1 MIKFLGARKEGQV
14 VAGILEA
21 ILKKSNYLTGYLYRG
36 FPILSTS
43 EQTITLDSVL
53 CCEEHGVI
61 IFHFIEGK
69 DIHSDFRSIVDEV
82 HLKVVAKLQEL
93 PELAIR
99 RKLAVPVNSI
109 VFAPSIPSNKYG
121 NELETAL
128 LLSRTEQ
135 DVFQNISL
143 EKWNNPELLNI
154 VLSRL
159 QSLTSL
165 KKRRQRGYVERDD
178 SKGSVLKALENKL
191 ATLDD
196 SQTNAVLETVS
207 GVQRIRG
214 LAGSGKTVVLARK
227 IAHLHA
233 QNPSWKIAVT
243 FNSRSLKKQLERLI
257 SVFYEDANGE
267 KPDLEKQVQIIH
279 AWGSP
284 KNHGMYYEACKLHNA
299 EYLDFNAA
307 RNQCG
312 SGGEAFDFVCQKLN
326 EEIEQDKKLF
336 DLILI
341 DEAQDFSPDFLRLC
355 YSLLDHPKRLIYAY
369 DELQNLGDSS
379 MPSPEDIW
387 GLDENSNP
395 IVSFKE
401 SSQDLILDTCY
412 RNPGPVLSAAHA
424 LGFGIYRRPMIQMFE
439 HYGLWEEIG
448 YKVIS
453 GELKEGESVSLA
465 RTEKSSP
472 CLLSNHNSGDELIK
486 FRKFDSRSDEYDW
499 VANEIIR
506 NIREEEI
513 LPSDIVVIH
522 PNVMRMKSEVGY
534 IRNVLFQQGINSS
547 IAGITGSP
555 DEFIYDDQ
563 VTFTSIYRAKGNEA
577 AMVYVIGAEYCNT
590 EFELSKKR
598 NILFTAMTRTKAWLR
613 ITGCYTT
620 FDGLCDEYSKVV
632 ENDFMLNFKY
642 PTEEI
647 RQEMKVVNRDM
658 TSAEKNKVSKARN
671 SAQSLASLL
680 SDEVNPEDIPE
691 DIRLALLEKLRGS

>member
-1 MIKFLGARKEGQV
+1 MIKILGARREGQV
-14 VAGILEA
+14 VGELLEKTLQK
-21 ILKKSNYLTGYLYRG
+21 IPTLSGYLYRG

-53 CCEEHGVI
+53 CSEQHGVV
-61 IFHFIEGK
+61 IFHFVEGK
-69 DIHSDFRSIVDEV
+69 DIPSDFQELVDEV
-82 HLKVVAKLQEL
+82 HLKVVSKLQEL
-93 PELAIR
+93 PELTIR

-109 VFAPSIPSNKYG
+109 VYGPAIPKG
-121 NELETAL
+121 KFPHELEEAL
-128 LLSRTEQ
+128 LLSR
-135 DVFQNISL
+135 DADDIKSNIEL
-143 EKWNNPELLNI
+143 EVWESPHLLRA

-165 KKRRQRGYVERDD
+165 KKRKQRSYVKRED
-178 SKGSVLKALENKL
+178 SKGAVLKKLENKL

-233 QNPSWKIAVT
+233 QNPNWKIAVT

-257 SVFYEDANGE
+257 TVFYEDANGE
-267 KPDLEKQVQIIH
+267 KPDLEEQVQIIH

-284 KNHGMYYEACKLHNA
+284 KSSGIYYKACLLHNA
-299 EYLDFNAA
+299 EYLDFGAA
-307 RNQCG
+307 RRLSG
-312 SGGEAFDFVCQKLN
+312 SSGDAFDYACQKLN
-326 EEIEQDKKLF
+326 EQISEDKKLF

-355 YSLLDHPKRLIYAY
+355 YSMLDHPKRLIYAY

-379 MPSPEDIW
+379 MPSPEEIW
-387 GLDENSNP
+387 GVDDNGTP
-395 IVSFKE
+395 IVSFKDT
-401 SSQDLILDTCY
+401 SQDLILDTCY
-412 RNPGPVLSAAHA
+412 RNPGPILSAAHA
-424 LGFGIYRRPMIQMFE
+424 LGFGIYRKPMIQMFE
-439 HYGLWEEIG
+439 HHGLWEEIG
-448 YKVIS
+448 YQVLS
-453 GELKEGESVSLA
+453 GELKEGELVSLG
-465 RTEKSSP
+465 RTDKSSP
-472 CLLSNHNSGDELIK
+472 CLLSSHNQDGELIK
-486 FRKFDSRSDEYDW
+486 FLKFNSRAEEYSW
-499 VANEIIR
+499 VAQEIIR

-522 PNVMRMKSEVGY
+522 PDIKRMKSEVGG
-534 IRNVLFQQGINSS
+534 IRNILFQHGINSS

-577 AMVYVIGAEYCNT
+577 AMVYVIGADYCNT

-613 ITGCYTT
+613 ISGCFQQ
-620 FDGLCDEYSKVV
+620 FDGLFDEYAEVLK
-632 ENDFMLNFKY
+632 NNFHLNFQY
-642 PTEEI
+642 PTEEM
-647 RQEMKVVNRDM
+647 RLKMKVVNRDM
-658 TSAEKNKVSKARN
+658 TSAEKNKVNKARH
-671 SAQSLASLL
+671 SASSLAALL
-680 SDEVNPEDIPE
+680 SGEVNPEDIPE
-691 DIRLALLEKLRGS
+691 ELRLALLEKLKG